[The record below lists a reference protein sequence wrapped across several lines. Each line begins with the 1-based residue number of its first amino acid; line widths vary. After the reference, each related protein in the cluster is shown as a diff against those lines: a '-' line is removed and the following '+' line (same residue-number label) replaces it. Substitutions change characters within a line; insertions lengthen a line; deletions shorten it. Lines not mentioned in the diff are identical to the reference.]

1 MNILPIVV
9 GTLLPAAVATYSIG
23 YEVRAFTLRRVQIP
37 ILPAGST
44 PIKVLHLSDF
54 HMTPRQHKKQEWIA
68 SLEELQ
74 PDVVVVTGDF
84 LAHKDVVPSV
94 LKSLEGF
101 KEVPGFF
108 VFGSNDYYAPK
119 AKNPL
124 LYLKKDDGTRYE
136 GLELPWQD
144 LKAGL
149 VAWGWKDLTHTKLST
164 NISGVDFEFRGV
176 DDAHLFR
183 DDYSKIAG
191 RVPTNKVGIGVS
203 HAPYLRI
210 LDAMAN
216 DGVSLTFAGHTHGGQ
231 LCLPFKGAL
240 VTNCDLDI
248 ARAKGIHK
256 HNQMWLQVSAGL
268 GTNPYTPFR
277 FACKPEATL
286 ALLV

>member
-1 MNILPIVV
+1 MNFLPIFL
-9 GTLLPAAVATYSIG
+9 GIAIPALVMAYSIG

-37 ILPAGST
+37 LLPPGSK
-44 PIKVLHLSDF
+44 PIKVLHFSDF
-54 HMTPRQHKKQEWIA
+54 HMTPHQRKKQAWIRNLA
-68 SLEELQ
+68 ALK
-74 PDVVVVTGDF
+74 PDLVIITGDF
-84 LAHKDVVPSV
+84 LAHKDVVDNV
-94 LKSLEGF
+94 LKSLDGL
-101 KEVPGFF
+101 KDIPGFF

-124 LYLKKDDGTRYE
+124 LYLKKDDGHRYE

-149 VAWGWKDLTHTKLST
+149 EEWGWKDLTHTKITTSI
-164 NISGVDFEFRGV
+164 NQVNFEFRGV

-191 RVPTNKVGIGVS
+191 AVKAGHIGIGVS

-210 LDAMAN
+210 LDGMAN
-216 DGVSLTFAGHTHGGQ
+216 DGVTLTIAGHTHGGQ
-231 LCLPFKGAL
+231 VCLPIKGAL
-240 VTNCDLDI
+240 VTNCDLDT
-248 ARAKGIHK
+248 ARAKGLHK
-256 HNQMWLQVSAGL
+256 YRDMWLHISAGL

-286 ALLV
+286 IRLV